1 MRVEVFYVE
10 SEVECG
16 EDVEGSK
23 VERNR
28 VRLAYTDAIEL
39 ATINLGR
46 KSSRYNHIPSLQ
58 G

>member
-16 EDVEGSK
+16 EDIEGLK

-28 VRLAYTDAIEL
+28 VRIAFTDAMKL
-39 ATINLGR
+39 AIINLGR
-46 KSSRYNHIPSLQ
+46 KSSRYNHIPPHQ